1 MYFNNHN
8 NLFKDVSQLMLF
20 QKKKRGRKKKL
31 FPNRYDRLFS
41 SENWTFSEF
50 EISLTRN
57 SFLIL
62 SKLIFERLYLANSTI
77 QYLKI
82 KLLFLMR
89 IKQRIFTVSIS
100 MHSSTN
106 RNLSHPNFYH
116 IGFNFY
122 DIPSHSPSIS
132 LEQRSVR

>member
-31 FPNRYDRLFS
+31 FSNRYDRLFS

-82 KLLFLMR
+82 KLLLLMR

-106 RNLSHPNFYH
+106 HNLSHPNFYH